1 MSCSMI
7 FLNFAYVLIL
17 IVCVRQS
24 LCKVVWIG
32 IEWNRWFAS
41 LIEQNHSKKQT
52 DATNSM
58 NALPVAVLASQP
70 KTATDGLSWQHG

>member
-1 MSCSMI
+1 M
-7 FLNFAYVLIL
+7 
-17 IVCVRQS
+17 
-24 LCKVVWIG
+24 
-32 IEWNRWFAS
+32 NRWFAS

-58 NALPVAVLASQP
+58 NALPVAAVLASQP